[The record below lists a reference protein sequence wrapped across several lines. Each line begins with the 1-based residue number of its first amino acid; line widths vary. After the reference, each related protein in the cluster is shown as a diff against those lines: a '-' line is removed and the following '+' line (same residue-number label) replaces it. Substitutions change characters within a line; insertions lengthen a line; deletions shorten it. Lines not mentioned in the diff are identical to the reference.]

1 MDDVTAP
8 GFAAEPNTEAA
19 DIAARIAQ
27 CQAAIRAMQEGRY
40 DRPIAVAGDDSIG
53 QLGVELNRLADALD
67 RKFREATLLLEI
79 AEEITSGVFL
89 DDMLDRV
96 YDSFRPVIPYNRIGC
111 GLLYDENRMLSSY
124 WARSDAPRILI
135 KRGYSAPMADSSLQH
150 ILKTGR
156 PRILNDLGAYLAGNP
171 HSVSTR
177 AIVEE
182 GMRSSLTCP
191 LSTQGKPVGFL
202 FFSSTERN
210 AYRDAHEEVFM
221 RIAGQVAAL
230 IEKSRLYEQLYDL
243 NQKLVEAQ
251 GALVEKAT
259 HDALTGILNRGAIVE
274 ELTAELTRSIRRRRP
289 LGIVL
294 VDVDHFKQFNDMHGH
309 LAGDGVLHAVA
320 TRLHRA
326 LRSFDHVGR
335 YGGEEFLIVL
345 AEVTLDSAVQ
355 AAERLRLAVSQEP
368 VQVGDTRIEV
378 TLSAGVAVADDPTA
392 VKIDQLILAADEA
405 LYAAKRNGRNC
416 VEVRRL

>member
-40 DRPIAVAGDDSIG
+40 DRPIAIAGDDSIG

-259 HDALTGILNRGAIVE
+259 HDSLTGILNRGAIVE

-320 TRLHRA
+320 TRLQRA

-378 TLSAGVAVADDPTA
+378 TLSAGVAVAEDPTA